1 MSFRWLRPYVRR
13 QWGAILAVMA
23 LAALTSALAAAQP
36 YLSKLIIDDGLIGRH
51 FKILVALCA
60 AIVAIAACGF
70 ALGALNRLWYV
81 RLSGKI
87 LFAIREDVYAHL
99 LTLPPRFFRLR
110 PVGDLVT
117 RLDGDVA
124 EIQRFSTDSVLAVVN
139 GVLLLLFSAAI
150 MVAMSPLLTLVALG
164 SLPLQLLVR
173 HRARRPV
180 ADSTLQV
187 RESRAAIT
195 DFLVETLGSAK
206 AVQSCGSEQF
216 ERERLSRLNQGL
228 LQRVIR
234 QQLIGYG
241 VGAFTSVLSHLTT
254 AIVFIVGGWGVIH
267 GSLTIGTLVAFTAYL
282 ARGTGSATSL
292 MGLYTAY
299 QRAAVSLKRVQEL
312 RDAEPMRT
320 RGRSGRALPAHPGA
334 IGVQQLSFRYSESA
348 HSVLEELSLEI
359 AAGTKVVLYGE
370 SGAGKSTLIDLL
382 RGFAEPMTGRVVLD
396 GHGLEE
402 YDLHSVRRRIP
413 VLETDPVLFRGTLLE
428 NLRYGNFEVP
438 AEQVVSAA
446 KLTGVDQFAAAL
458 PSGYA
463 TVLGARGAGLSTGQR
478 QRVAV
483 TRALLGTPFALVLD
497 EATSNLDAAA
507 VRSMHELIDRIFAPQ
522 TRIVITHSP
531 QAVPRADRV
540 VELREGR
547 IIEWPRARVY
557 A

>member
-1 MSFRWLRPYVRR
+1 MIER
-13 QWGAILAVMA
+13 
-23 LAALTSALAAAQP
+23 
-36 YLSKLIIDDGLIGRH
+36 
-51 FKILVALCA
+51 
-60 AIVAIAACGF
+60 
-70 ALGALNRLWYV
+70 
-81 RLSGKI
+81 
-87 LFAIREDVYAHL
+87 
-99 LTLPPRFFRLR
+99 
-110 PVGDLVT
+110 
-117 RLDGDVA
+117 
-124 EIQRFSTDSVLAVVN
+124 
-139 GVLLLLFSAAI
+139 
-150 MVAMSPLLTLVALG
+150 
-164 SLPLQLLVR
+164 
-173 HRARRPV
+173 
-180 ADSTLQV
+180 
-187 RESRAAIT
+187 IT
-195 DFLVETLGSAK
+195 
-206 AVQSCGSEQF
+206 
-216 ERERLSRLNQGL
+216 
-228 LQRVIR
+228 
-234 QQLIGYG
+234 
-241 VGAFTSVLSHLTT
+241 
-254 AIVFIVGGWGVIH
+254 
-267 GSLTIGTLVAFTAYL
+267 
-282 ARGTGSATSL
+282 
-292 MGLYTAY
+292 
-299 QRAAVSLKRVQEL
+299 
-312 RDAEPMRT
+312 P
-320 RGRSGRALPAHPGA
+320 PGA
-334 IGVQQLSFRYSESA
+334 PAPAGPYSPA
-348 HSVLEELSLEI
+348 VR
-359 AAGTKVVLYGE
+359 AGDCIYV
-370 SGAGKSTLIDLL
+370 AGQVSI
-382 RGFAEPMTGRVVLD
+382 EPMTGRVVLD